1 METII
6 FFFRQ
11 DSCPSSR
18 HLVMDPGSTVFVTS
32 PNYPDEYPSN
42 LECNW
47 SFEVMS
53 IQSGSR

>member
-42 LECNW
+42 LEGNW

-53 IQSGSR
+53 SLI